1 MADKTRAFTKGY
13 VFLDNSGNPLASGTI
28 NAYQEGTTTNKDT
41 YTDQTGSTTNA
52 NPVVLDSNGRADIWL
67 DVDTG
72 YKFLIKDSSGTEID
86 TIDNFFGVQADD
98 IQFADA
104 KGIYDDSGNEQ
115 LIFQK
120 TTSAVNYFEMTNS
133 AASGN
138 LTLAAVGDDTNISID
153 INPKGSG
160 SVSVGTVTINT
171 PLTVQ
176 ASASSASE
184 IRLEEDTD
192 NGSNYVAL
200 KAADTLAGNVTWTLP
215 SADSAGIFESNG
227 SGTVSIGTLT
237 ATPAT
242 QAEMETATST
252 TVAVT
257 PGRVQYHPGV
267 SKAWCHWDNAGTIA
281 IQTSHNIT
289 SITDTATG
297 RTQVT
302 IDTDFSTASY
312 AVTGMTGDDDT
323 TGNGLFMYLDGVKQA
338 GRIDVAV
345 ETDAG
350 SLTDADFVSVTCFGD
365 Q

>member
-1 MADKTRAFTKGY
+1 
-13 VFLDNSGNPLASGTI
+13 
-28 NAYQEGTTTNKDT
+28 
-41 YTDQTGSTTNA
+41 
-52 NPVVLDSNGRADIWL
+52 
-67 DVDTG
+67 
-72 YKFLIKDSSGTEID
+72 
-86 TIDNFFGVQADD
+86 
-98 IQFADA
+98 
-104 KGIYDDSGNEQ
+104 
-115 LIFQK
+115 
-120 TTSAVNYFEMTNS
+120 
-133 AASGN
+133 
-138 LTLAAVGDDTNISID
+138 
-153 INPKGSG
+153 
-160 SVSVGTVTINT
+160 
-171 PLTVQ
+171 
-176 ASASSASE
+176 
-184 IRLEEDTD
+184 
-192 NGSNYVAL
+192 
-200 KAADTLAGNVTWTLP
+200 
-215 SADSAGIFESNG
+215 
-227 SGTVSIGTLT
+227 
-237 ATPAT
+237 
-242 QAEMETATST
+242 METATST